1 MPQSLQELYQLEI
14 GDLISA
20 NQQMQRLIDTMVNK
34 AQDQKFKQLLSNSV
48 TAINQHTQTLQ
59 SLHKGGQQTEC
70 NAMAGL
76 IEECRR
82 HAIDA
87 DLPSQLRDVAM
98 IAHYQRMSHYGIAG
112 FGTAAAYA
120 KALGHTE
127 EAQKLSQIVSDIYR
141 ADEYTSQLAEAAERA
156 VASK

>member
-1 MPQSLQELYQLEI
+1 LAQSLEDLYQQEI

-20 NQQMQRLIDTMVNK
+20 NEQMRRVVDSMVNK
-34 AQDQKFKQLLSNSV
+34 AQEQKFKQLLSNSV
-48 TAINQHTQTLQ
+48 TAINEHTQTLRG
-59 SLHKGGQQTEC
+59 LHKGTQQTEC
-70 NAMAGL
+70 KAMAGL
-76 IEECRR
+76 IEETQR

-87 DLPSQLRDVAM
+87 NLPEQLRDVAM

-120 KALGHTE
+120 KALGHSGD
-127 EAQKLSQIVSDIYR
+127 AQKLSQIVSDIYR

-156 VASK
+156 AAKK